1 MATSLFWFSTV
12 LIFRCLSISIITLY
26 VRHFAANHCQMIVC
40 EEFPGLVAL
49 PISILIVG
57 NMLIR
62 LYHKC
67 SKSMAF
73 IDGAMS
79 AVAPVKF
86 FMADRK
92 DTKLVLMGKNGR
104 GIYIS
109 IGVVNI
115 LLAISS

>member
-1 MATSLFWFSTV
+1 
-12 LIFRCLSISIITLY
+12 
-26 VRHFAANHCQMIVC
+26 
-40 EEFPGLVAL
+40 
-49 PISILIVG
+49 
-57 NMLIR
+57 
-62 LYHKC
+62 
-67 SKSMAF
+67 MAF

-115 LLAISS
+115 LLISS

>member
-1 MATSLFWFSTV
+1 
-12 LIFRCLSISIITLY
+12 
-26 VRHFAANHCQMIVC
+26 MIVC

-49 PISILIVG
+49 PISILIFG

-67 SKSMAF
+67 SKSTAF

-86 FMADRK
+86 FMAEGK
-92 DTKLVLMGKNGR
+92 DTKLVLMGKNGK
-104 GIYIS
+104 GT
-109 IGVVNI
+109 
-115 LLAISS
+115 